1 MKTGTTSFKTLT
13 VAFTAAALLAPAL
26 PAAAADNGR
35 DIGEVNTEW
44 KVVGPDHKVKIVGFE
59 DPDIKGVTCYV
70 SRAVKGGIT
79 GAIGL
84 ATDSSDASVAC
95 RQTGAITVTNPRA
108 TKADSKGTEIFSE
121 NRSILFKKLH
131 VTRHYDGATG
141 CWTYLTWS
149 DKLIDGSPQHSLSAV
164 CQQQMTG
171 PR

>member
-1 MKTGTTSFKTLT
+1 MKTGTTSLKSLT
-13 VAFTAAALLAPAL
+13 VAFATVGALLAPSL
-26 PAAAADNGR
+26 PVAAADNGR
-35 DIGEVNTEW
+35 DIGEVKTAW
-44 KVVGPDHKVKIVGFE
+44 KIIGPDHKIKIVGFE

-95 RQTGAITVTNPRA
+95 RQSGAIAVTNPRA

-121 NRSILFKKLH
+121 SRSILFKELH
-131 VTRHYDGATG
+131 VTRHYDAPTG

-149 DKLIDGSPQHSLSAV
+149 DKLIDGSPKHSLSAV
-164 CQQQMTG
+164 CPQQMM
-171 PR
+171 R